1 MKAQE
6 YLLAHSTEFLSFLRT
21 KIPVFHLSNI
31 FYRDVY
37 YMVIAFLAERGI
49 KTKSADAEDLA
60 RVLIE
65 KLVRERILGPID
77 AQTWVVQ
84 YPEFRTPVRKAAAAP
99 ARPAPAAASVPGA
112 AGPSGMSAAKPAA
125 PTAAVTSGGP
135 AAKPTAPTAA
145 MTSGG
150 PAAKPGAVPAAG
162 PSSAPASDPPAA
174 SAAPTA

>member
-21 KIPVFHLSNI
+21 KIPVYHLSNI
-31 FYRDVY
+31 FYRDVFY
-37 YMVIAFLAERGI
+37 IVIAFLAERGM
-49 KTKSADAEDLA
+49 KTRPGDAEGLA
-60 RVLIE
+60 RAWIE

-84 YPEFRTPVRKAAAAP
+84 YPEFRTPVRKVAAAP
-99 ARPAPAAASVPGA
+99 AKPAPAAASVPGA

-135 AAKPTAPTAA
+135 AAKPA
-145 MTSGG
+145 
-150 PAAKPGAVPAAG
+150 AVPAAG
-162 PSSAPASDPPAA
+162 PSSAPPSNPPAA
-174 SAAPTA
+174 SATPTA